1 MGALDQVYDTVHS
14 VALRQNGVIT
24 HAQLIRLGVTAQT
37 IQALLDSDF
46 DFEADQHGIFYT
58 SDLFAATAWED
69 THLAF
74 HELVPHLFAWEK
86 TSPQLAAHYGAVSHF
101 SAAEL
106 YGCTTLPLE
115 THLTALAFAPIQGV
129 KLHNTPLAPKD
140 LTIIEGLPIT
150 TLERTTR
157 DLGTLHM
164 DGEHRARWMDFLVYD
179 MGWSVED
186 VLTCVGQQAAE
197 QSIPYFE
204 AAYR

>member
-1 MGALDQVYDTVHS
+1 MGTLNQLYDTIRC
-14 VALRQNGVIT
+14 VALRQNGVVT
-24 HAQLIRLGVTAQT
+24 RAQLSRLGINTQT

-115 THLTALAFAPIQGV
+115 THLTAPAFAPIQGV

-164 DGEHRARWMDFLVYD
+164 DGEHRARWMDFLVYE
-179 MGWSVED
+179 MGWSVD
-186 VLTCVGQQAAE
+186 KVLQTIGKRASNE
-197 QSIPYFE
+197 SIMYFE
-204 AAYR
+204 AAA

>member
-24 HAQLIRLGVTAQT
+24 HAQLIRLGITAQT

-46 DFEADQHGIFYT
+46 DFEAEQHSVFYT

-74 HELVPHLFAWEK
+74 HKLVPHLFAWEK
-86 TSPQLAAHYGAVSHF
+86 TSPQHAARYGAVSHF

-106 YGCTTLPLE
+106 YGCTVLPIEL
-115 THLTALAFAPIQGV
+115 HLTAPTEHSIPGVHVHVAPLSTQ
-129 KLHNTPLAPKD
+129 D
-140 LTIIEGLPIT
+140 LTIIEGLPVT

-157 DLGTLHM
+157 DLGALQM
-164 DGEHRARWMDFLVYD
+164 DGEHRARWMDFLVDD

-186 VLTCVGQQAAE
+186 VLTCVGPQAAE
-197 QSIPYFE
+197 QSISYFE